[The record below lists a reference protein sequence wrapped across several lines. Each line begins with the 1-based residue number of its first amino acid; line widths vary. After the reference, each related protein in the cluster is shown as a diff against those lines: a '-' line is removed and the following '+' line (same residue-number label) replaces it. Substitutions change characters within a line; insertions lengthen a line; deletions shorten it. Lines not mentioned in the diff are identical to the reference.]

1 MDRIFIP
8 LYRYLKKKKALMYI
22 LMIASSL
29 VFLYF
34 GTKIVFIEDIT
45 KLLPQEG
52 PASKSSLVFGD
63 LKVKDMIILQVTSD
77 QKKGPELAQMADEFT
92 EQLMQADSASIANII
107 SGINTEEFWRIIWT
121 G

>member
-8 LYRYLKKKKALMYI
+8 IYRFLRKKKALMYF

-29 VFLYF
+29 VFLFY
-34 GTKIVFIEDIT
+34 GTRIVFIEDIT

-63 LKVKDMIILQVTSD
+63 LKVKDMIML
-77 QKKGPELAQMADEFT
+77 
-92 EQLMQADSASIANII
+92 
-107 SGINTEEFWRIIWT
+107 
-121 G
+121 